1 MSKLV
6 IISGATATGKSELAI
21 EVAKEI
27 GAEIISADSMQLY
40 KGMDIGTAK
49 LTMAERQGI
58 THHLLDLVDVKTDV
72 TVSWYQELA
81 RAKIDE
87 LRGAGKSVVVV
98 GGTGLYIKA
107 ILDDL
112 NFPETDPE
120 VRMKLNQEAEKIGG
134 DAMHQKLAKLD
145 PAASLAI
152 PKENVRRVIRA
163 LEVIEIT
170 GKPFTAIL
178 PREDSTKYP
187 DAMQFGLAMDRES
200 LDIRIDNRVAK
211 MWEAGFVDEV
221 EELILTLSKEGNS
234 TAVIGTIL
242 RDRYAVPDARLVT
255 GERISQTLARNNI
268 VPSYPEDMMN
278 LMRKALSLIDHLNS
292 NKKDLHN
299 RRQLELCESRIRRL
313 AKYYIG
319 TGRLSSTWA
328 YKRDQLR
335 LMVE

>member
-120 VRMKLNQEAEKIGG
+120 VREKLNQEAEKIGG
-134 DAMHQKLAKLD
+134 DAMHQRLAKLD

-221 EELILTLSKEGNS
+221 EELINQGILEGKTAQAAIGYAQSIRMKHGSMSQEEAIEDTARATRQYARRQETWFSRDLRITWLSATS
-234 TAVIGTIL
+234 
-242 RDRYAVPDARLVT
+242 
-255 GERISQTLARNNI
+255 
-268 VPSYPEDMMN
+268 N
-278 LMRKALSLIDHLNS
+278 LSERKASLLQAILKS
-292 NKKDLHN
+292 
-299 RRQLELCESRIRRL
+299 
-313 AKYYIG
+313 
-319 TGRLSSTWA
+319 
-328 YKRDQLR
+328 
-335 LMVE
+335 

>member
-49 LTMAERQGI
+49 LTMVERQGI

-72 TVSWYQELA
+72 TVSWYQDLA

-200 LDIRIDNRVAK
+200 LDIRIDKRVAK

-221 EELILTLSKEGNS
+221 EELINQGILEGKTAQAAIGYAQIIRMKHGSMSQEEAIEDTARATRQYARRQETWFSRDLRITWLSATS
-234 TAVIGTIL
+234 
-242 RDRYAVPDARLVT
+242 
-255 GERISQTLARNNI
+255 
-268 VPSYPEDMMN
+268 N
-278 LMRKALSLIDHLNS
+278 LSERKASLLQAILKS
-292 NKKDLHN
+292 
-299 RRQLELCESRIRRL
+299 
-313 AKYYIG
+313 
-319 TGRLSSTWA
+319 
-328 YKRDQLR
+328 
-335 LMVE
+335 

>member
-58 THHLLDLVDVKTDV
+58 THHLLDLVVAKTDV

-221 EELILTLSKEGNS
+221 EELINQGILEGKTAQAAIGYAQIIRMKHGSMSQEEAIEDTARATRQYARRQETWFSRDLRITWLSATS
-234 TAVIGTIL
+234 
-242 RDRYAVPDARLVT
+242 
-255 GERISQTLARNNI
+255 
-268 VPSYPEDMMN
+268 N
-278 LMRKALSLIDHLNS
+278 LSERKASLLQAILKS
-292 NKKDLHN
+292 
-299 RRQLELCESRIRRL
+299 
-313 AKYYIG
+313 
-319 TGRLSSTWA
+319 
-328 YKRDQLR
+328 
-335 LMVE
+335 